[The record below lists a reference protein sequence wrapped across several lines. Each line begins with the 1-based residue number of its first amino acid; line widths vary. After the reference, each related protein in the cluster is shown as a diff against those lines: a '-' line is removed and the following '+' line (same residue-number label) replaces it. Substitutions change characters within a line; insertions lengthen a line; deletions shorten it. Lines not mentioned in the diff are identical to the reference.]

1 MFYRVSKFY
10 RGVSKKVGGN
20 VAGPDPTGR
29 DTGSAGTRAS
39 TSS

>member
-1 MFYRVSKFY
+1 MFYRA
-10 RGVSKKVGGN
+10 SKKVGGS